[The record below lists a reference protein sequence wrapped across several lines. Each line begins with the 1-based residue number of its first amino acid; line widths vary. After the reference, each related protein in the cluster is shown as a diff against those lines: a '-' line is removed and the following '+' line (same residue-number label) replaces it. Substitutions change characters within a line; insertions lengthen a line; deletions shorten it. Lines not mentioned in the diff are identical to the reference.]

1 MKDSILKTIAGL
13 DGLGKHIVRYSTV
26 IILVWIGALKFAT
39 YEADGITPFVANSP
53 FMSFFYSHP
62 SEYKAHINKEGEL
75 IEKNH
80 QWHIANNTYG
90 FSKGLGLLLIGMGI
104 LVALHK
110 AAPLL
115 SIAGSVL
122 VFIMTLGTLSF
133 LVTTP
138 ESWVPALGDQH
149 SGFPYLSGRGRMVIK
164 DLLLLGGAIITMSE
178 SARYYLKNSFKSEM
192 T

>member
-1 MKDSILKTIAGL
+1 MKNSFLTTLANL
-13 DGLGKHIVRYSTV
+13 DGLGKRIIRYGTV
-26 IILVWIGALKFAT
+26 VILVWIGALKFAT

-53 FMSFFYSHP
+53 LMSFFYNHP
-62 SEYKAHINKEGEL
+62 SEYKAHVNKEGEF
-75 IEKNH
+75 IAGNH

-90 FSKGLGLLLIGMGI
+90 FSKGLGILLIGMGI

-110 AAPLL
+110 VAPLL
-115 SIAGSVL
+115 SITGSIL

-149 SGFPYLSGRGRMVIK
+149 HGFPYLSGRGRMVVK
-164 DLLLLGGAIITMSE
+164 DLLLLGGSFITMSE
-178 SARYYLKNSFKSEM
+178 SARYYLSKKH
-192 T
+192 